1 MNIKLIPAIVVVT
14 LMWSC
19 DTSVKEH
26 LQSKVDSLQVEL
38 TASQQAVNTLQE
50 VGVLLDSIDANRQLL
65 RANMVEGTTVSD
77 YKSRLT
83 NVNRYVKETET
94 KIADLEKALKKS
106 NAGYAGTIRRLK
118 SELEASTQQL
128 AVLQEEAEKM
138 RTENQSLARNVSQRD
153 SLINTKVEFIKVKEQ
168 DLANMET
175 KVQQINEESRNHQ
188 ADLYFAQAQAL
199 ETAAARTK
207 FAPKKKKETQR
218 EALELYKIALSLGKA
233 EAQNKVEQ
241 LEKAIG

>member
-1 MNIKLIPAIVVVT
+1 MKKTLIPALAAVI

-19 DTSVKEH
+19 DTKEKQH

-38 TASQQAVNTLQE
+38 TASQQAVSTLQE

-83 NVNRYVKETET
+83 NVNRYVKETES
-94 KIADLEKALKKS
+94 KIAELEQSLKKS
-106 NAGYAGTIRRLK
+106 KSGYAGTIKRLK
-118 SELEASTQQL
+118 AELEASTQQL
-128 AVLQEEAEKM
+128 AVLQEEAERM
-138 RTENQSLARNVSQRD
+138 RTENQSLAKNVTEKD
-153 SLINTKVEFIKVKEQ
+153 SVLNTKLEYIKVKEQ
-168 DLANMET
+168 DLANLET
-175 KVQQINEESRNHQ
+175 KVQQVNEESRTHQ

-207 FAPKKKKETQR
+207 FAPRKKKETQR
-218 EALELYKIALSLGKA
+218 EALELYKIALSLGKV
-233 EAQNKVEQ
+233 EAQNKVDQ
-241 LEKAIG
+241 LQKVIG

>member
-1 MNIKLIPAIVVVT
+1 MNIKLIPAVAVVVM
-14 LMWSC
+14 MWSC
-19 DTSVKEH
+19 DTKEKQH
-26 LQSKVDSLQVEL
+26 LQTKVDSLQVEL
-38 TASQQAVNTLQE
+38 TASQQAAATLQE

-65 RANMVEGTTVSD
+65 RANMVEGTTVND

-83 NVNRYVKETET
+83 NVNRYVKETEN
-94 KIADLEKALKKS
+94 KIAQLEESLKKS
-106 NAGYAGTIRRLK
+106 KSGYAGTIKRLK
-118 SELEASTQQL
+118 AELEASTQQL
-128 AVLQEEAEKM
+128 AVLQEEGERM

-153 SLINTKVEFIKVKEQ
+153 SLLTTKEDYIKVKEQ
-168 DLANMET
+168 DLATLES
-175 KVQQINEESRNHQ
+175 KVVQVNEESRNHQ

-207 FAPKKKKETQR
+207 FAPRKKKETQR

-241 LEKAIG
+241 LEKVIG